1 MSASTVI
8 ADVTDTMQELLKSE
22 QAPQGVFD
30 ISLRSPAEETIDQ
43 FMKPRVNL
51 FLLRVQENPFAKNA
65 DFSPIGFGELK
76 YPSLA
81 LNLLYLLT
89 TFAVDK
95 LDEYRVMGEAMRVFY
110 DNATITAP
118 LLKGSLENTS
128 EELHIDLCPFTLDDL
143 TKIWNAFNKP
153 LRVSVCY
160 EVRMVLIDS
169 SIRKSITRVVEKSDH
184 FQVR

>member
-8 ADVTDTMQELLKSE
+8 ADVTDTLQELLRT
-22 QAPQGVFD
+22 QQFPLGVFD

-43 FMKPRVNL
+43 SMKPRVNL

-65 DFSPIGFGELK
+65 DFDPIGFGELK
-76 YPSLA
+76 YPPLA
-81 LNLLYLLT
+81 LNLLYLMT
-89 TFAVDK
+89 TFAADK
-95 LDEYRVMGEAMRVFY
+95 LDEYRVLGEAMRVFY

-118 LLKGSLENTS
+118 LLKGSLENTT
-128 EELHIDLCPFTLDDL
+128 EELHIDLCPFTLDEL

-160 EVRMVLIDS
+160 ELRMVLVDS
-169 SIRKSITRVVEKSDH
+169 STRQSITRVVEKIDH
-184 FQVR
+184 FQQI